1 MRITRIS
8 YSTCCFWITC
18 HFEQTHNMYGANK
31 KHTVFPIFLN
41 CNFYSQKLYSDQGI
55 VKLSRFSPLHH
66 IGQPLLHPVLRATLL
81 WWVQKLLLALC
92 VVQGIAL
99 GV

>member
-1 MRITRIS
+1 MIFS
-8 YSTCCFWITC
+8 DLDPMQNCCVETPGKIIR
-18 HFEQTHNMYGANK
+18 H
-31 KHTVFPIFLN
+31 KHSGNSDFPAVYAPDFPRCIILVSLFFTL
-41 CNFYSQKLYSDQGI
+41 F
-55 VKLSRFSPLHH
+55 
-66 IGQPLLHPVLRATLL
+66 LRATLL